1 MTTETLIV
9 AGVIVLLVVVTF
21 IGLLSRYR
29 KCASDEILVVF
40 GKAGKKKVVN
50 EKTGKTEEV
59 ILPSKIIHGG
69 GTFVMPVIQDWAKM
83 SLKPIQIQV
92 MVEGVS
98 SQMIKVRI
106 PVTLTTGIGTDQV
119 LMQNAASRFLTAKT
133 SEISDQIKDIL
144 IGEVRSLMATMTIEE
159 INADRIKFIG
169 KAKENIETE
178 LNKVGFSIININNAD
193 ISDDANYIKNLGQ
206 KAATKALAQAQ
217 ADIAEEKKKGDI
229 QIAETNKQREIA
241 VADAE
246 KERETTVAQTKQ
258 EQEVKVAEINQEK
271 AIRLAEAEKNKQ
283 AGIAEQK
290 AEQEASIARANT
302 QAESAKAEAESQRIA
317 NVAKSASEA
326 ASKKAAADAEA
337 EANVAKAKAEADSKK
352 AEAEALK
359 QTRIAQAKQKQE
371 ADTQK
376 AINEQEAATAEYESQ
391 KRIKAAEADKQA
403 GVAEQKAT
411 IEVSKA
417 KGEAA
422 QAQAEAE
429 KVAGT
434 SKVEARMAV
443 AKTEQERQ
451 IEVNEAAAK
460 AEEAKLQAEMIV
472 PAQKQKERVTIEA
485 EAIKAKAV
493 LEAEAE
499 AAKILKEAEAKAD
512 ATKLQLEAEAE
523 GTRKKLL
530 AEAEGKRA
538 SLMAEADKV
547 QAIEMAPALAVEK
560 MIESGL
566 TPQMVVQYKT
576 VDQLSGIAEASAQMF
591 EHVHLGQVTVY
602 GNENTAGNFM
612 AKTAENLNPA
622 FDLLRSIPFAD
633 TLKSVLGK
641 KELEEKK
648 VETTEFEEV
657 K

>member
-1 MTTETLIV
+1 MLEMLII
-9 AGVIVLLVVVTF
+9 AGVVILLAVLTI

-83 SLKPIQIQV
+83 SLKPIQV

-206 KAATKALAQAQ
+206 KAATKALAQA
-217 ADIAEEKKKGDI
+217 DIAEEKKKGDI

-246 KERETTVAQTKQ
+246 KERETTVAQTK
-258 EQEVKVAEINQEK
+258 QEVKVAEINQEK

-302 QAESAKAEAESQRIA
+302 QAESAKAESQRIA

-337 EANVAKAKAEADSKK
+337 NVAKAEADSKK
-352 AEAEALK
+352 AEA
-359 QTRIAQAKQKQE
+359 
-371 ADTQK
+371 
-376 AINEQEAATAEYESQ
+376 NSYCS
-391 KRIKAAEADKQA
+391 
-403 GVAEQKAT
+403 
-411 IEVSKA
+411 S
-417 KGEAA
+417 
-422 QAQAEAE
+422 
-429 KVAGT
+429 
-434 SKVEARMAV
+434 
-443 AKTEQERQ
+443 
-451 IEVNEAAAK
+451 
-460 AEEAKLQAEMIV
+460 
-472 PAQKQKERVTIEA
+472 
-485 EAIKAKAV
+485 
-493 LEAEAE
+493 
-499 AAKILKEAEAKAD
+499 
-512 ATKLQLEAEAE
+512 
-523 GTRKKLL
+523 
-530 AEAEGKRA
+530 
-538 SLMAEADKV
+538 
-547 QAIEMAPALAVEK
+547 
-560 MIESGL
+560 
-566 TPQMVVQYKT
+566 
-576 VDQLSGIAEASAQMF
+576 
-591 EHVHLGQVTVY
+591 
-602 GNENTAGNFM
+602 
-612 AKTAENLNPA
+612 
-622 FDLLRSIPFAD
+622 
-633 TLKSVLGK
+633 
-641 KELEEKK
+641 
-648 VETTEFEEV
+648 
-657 K
+657 

>member
-92 MVEGVS
+92 IVEGVS

-566 TPQMVVQYKT
+566 TPEMVVQYKT
-576 VDQLSGIAEASAQMF
+576 VDQLTGIAEASAQMF

-648 VETTEFEEV
+648 AETTEFEEV

>member
-1 MTTETLIV
+1 MLEMLII
-9 AGVIVLLVVVTF
+9 AGVVILLAVLTL

-434 SKVEARMAV
+434 SKVEAKMAV

-472 PAQKQKERVTIEA
+472 PAQKQKEKVTIEA

-547 QAIEMAPALAVEK
+547 QAIEMAPALAVQK

-566 TPQMVVQYKT
+566 TPEMVVQYKT
-576 VDQLSGIAEASAQMF
+576 VDQLTGIAEASAQMF

-648 VETTEFEEV
+648 AETTEFEEV

>member
-1 MTTETLIV
+1 MTTETFIV

-326 ASKKAAADAEA
+326 TSKKAAADAEA

-566 TPQMVVQYKT
+566 TPEMVVQYKT
-576 VDQLSGIAEASAQMF
+576 VDQLTGIAEASAQMF

-648 VETTEFEEV
+648 AETTEFEEV

>member
-493 LEAEAE
+493 LEAEAG

-566 TPQMVVQYKT
+566 TPEMVVQYKT
-576 VDQLSGIAEASAQMF
+576 VDQLTGIAEASAQMF

-648 VETTEFEEV
+648 AETTEFEEV